1 MKGSAFGQVRGPVQ
15 FTFAQSCHPI
25 TPLEITVTRC
35 AVTKEEDRENER
47 TMGHKHIVPYALY
60 TAKCFIS
67 PALAERN
74 GAGTGFSE
82 EDLGFFFEA
91 LGEMFT
97 HDRSAARGEM
107 IVRGIYDFEHV
118 GTQHP
123 NNGDQN
129 NREARLGCYHAHKLF
144 EGIKVKLVDGKTFPE
159 SFADYKVECQW
170 NEANLPKGVVL
181 HQRHEKPIKTT
192 KFKV

>member
-1 MKGSAFGQVRGPVQ
+1 MEGSPWGQVRGPVQ
-15 FTFAQSCHPI
+15 FTFAQSYHPI

-35 AVTKEEDRENER
+35 AVTNEKDKEKER

-60 TAKCFIS
+60 AAKCFVS
-67 PALAERN
+67 PAFAER
-74 GAGTGFSE
+74 TGFTDD
-82 EDLGFFFEA
+82 DLDLFFEA

-107 IVRGIYDFEHV
+107 VVRGIYDFEHV

-123 NNGDQN
+123 NNGEQN
-129 NREARLGCYHAHKLF
+129 RREARLGCHHAHKLF
-144 EGIKVKLVDGKTFPE
+144 EGVKIKLQEGKTFPE
-159 SFADYKVECQW
+159 SFADYDVACGW

-181 HQRHEKPIKTT
+181 NFRHEKPVQTVR
-192 KFKV
+192 FKP